1 MRVADVRVA
10 LQQVD
15 IAATDVVRI
24 KGGSANWTYLVNG
37 TLIVRFP
44 RTDEV
49 ARATLR
55 ELELLP
61 RLEGHVAFAVPK
73 PVVSGMWENAP
84 FFGYQRIDG
93 RGLRRTDFSDHVLRE
108 FGSYLAQ
115 LHSFPVDQVPL
126 GPYER
131 SRASSWHDRYV
142 HLWVQIE
149 GLVLPELDRNLADA
163 IRHQFSKVMEH
174 TPEFEFCFV
183 HNDLGL
189 EHVLIDPSGHDLVGI
204 IDFENAAIGDP
215 AVDLAPI
222 SASISKAQL
231 QQVIGDRDLGD
242 QLGESVQFY
251 RWIGSVHAILY
262 GVHEATISSAWQEFA
277 NFANEFRAQ
286 HHEKSDSA

>member
-15 IAATDVVRI
+15 IAAIDVVRI

-73 PVVSGMWENAP
+73 PVISGMWKSAP

-93 RGLRRTDFSDHVLRE
+93 RGLRRTDLSDRVLRQ

-126 GPYER
+126 GPNEH
-131 SRASSWHDRYV
+131 SIASSWHDRYV
-142 HLWVQIE
+142 HLWIQIE
-149 GLVLPELDRNLADA
+149 GLVLPELDRSLADA
-163 IRHQFSKVMEH
+163 VSHHFSKMMER

-189 EHVLIDPSGHDLVGI
+189 EHVLIDPSSHDLVGI

-222 SASISKAQL
+222 SALISKAQL

-242 QLGESVQFY
+242 QLGERVQFY
-251 RWIGSVHAILY
+251 RWIGSLHAILY
-262 GVHEATISSAWQEFA
+262 GVRLGDDSERFA
-277 NFANEFRAQ
+277 GIRELRKRIPTAAN
-286 HHEKSDSA
+286 